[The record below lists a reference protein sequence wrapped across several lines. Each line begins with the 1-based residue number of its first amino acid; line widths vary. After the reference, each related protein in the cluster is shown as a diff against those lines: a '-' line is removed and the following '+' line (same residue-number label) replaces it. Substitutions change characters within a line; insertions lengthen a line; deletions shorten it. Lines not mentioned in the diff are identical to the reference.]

1 MRLEY
6 FRMIDRVVALDPIA
20 RTISAACLVPEASPV
35 FDGHF
40 PGYPLLPGV
49 LMIETIAQAGG
60 WLIIAMQR
68 FNSIPFLAQVK
79 DAKLRSFITPGQ
91 PLTAHAELVHE
102 GSGFAVANGR
112 LFADAALAAEAE
124 IRYRLVPF
132 PNEALRTEMLTVA
145 RAIALPEAS
154 VHA

>member
-6 FRMIDRVVALDPIA
+6 FRMIDRVVALNPVA
-20 RTISAACLVPEASPV
+20 RTITAGCLVPEASPI
-35 FDGHF
+35 FEGHF

-49 LMIETIAQAGG
+49 LMIETMAQAGG
-60 WLIIAMQR
+60 WLIMAMQR
-68 FNSIPFLAQVK
+68 FSNIPFLAQVK

-102 GSGFAVANGR
+102 GSGYAVANGR
-112 LFADAALAAEAE
+112 LFAKAALTAEAE
-124 IRYRLVPF
+124 IRYRLVSF
-132 PNEALRTEMLTVA
+132 PNEALRNEMLTVA
-145 RAIALPEAS
+145 RAIALPEAF